1 MMNSP
6 MKRCGFGFL
15 VRYDLPVE
23 TRVIISQTPQ
33 AGEFA
38 DHGTVVEV
46 DDLAKAHQSGNNRAL
61 TFTVMPWTSENECL

>member
-6 MKRCGFGFL
+6 MKRGGFGCL

-23 TRVIISQTPQ
+23 TGVIIPQTPQ
-33 AGEFA
+33 AGELV

-46 DDLAKAHQSGNNRAL
+46 DDLAKAHQPGKNRAL
-61 TFTVMPWTSENECL
+61 TFTLMPWTSKK